1 MFIYDDVHGKK
12 IMFIHS
18 DLTEHSIIFAFLISL
33 VGLNLCKA
41 ASIPGLVLFLLFLR
55 ARRSLPGL
63 LLLGMDD
70 GVGLSST

>member
-1 MFIYDDVHGKK
+1 MDVHGFVA
-12 IMFIHS
+12 IIFIHS
-18 DLTEHSIIFAFLISL
+18 DWTERNVIFAFLISL

-41 ASIPGLVLFLLFLR
+41 ANIPGRVLFLLFLR